1 MIIMINGA
9 FGAGKTT
16 IAEELLH
23 RIKGSMIY
31 DPEVVGYMLR
41 HIVPEEAKALEERT
55 GDFQDLR
62 PWKTLVVKVAEEL
75 KSTYGKHLLV
85 PMTIRNK
92 EYFSYIVGGFKE
104 IDPDTFHFC
113 LMASKETIHD
123 RLRKRGEEE
132 GNWCFHQTDRC
143 LDAFEDSLF
152 EQKIWTEDKTVE
164 AIIEEIMRSVEK

>member
-1 MIIMINGA
+1 MIILINGA

-16 IAEELLH
+16 VAEELLH
-23 RIKGSMIY
+23 KIKGSMIY

-41 HIVPEEAKALEERT
+41 HIIPDEVKADGERT

-92 EYFSYIVGGFKE
+92 EYFSYIVEGFKR

-113 LMASKETIHD
+113 LMASKETIFE

-132 GNWCFHQTDRC
+132 GNWCFQQTDRC
-143 LDAFEDSLF
+143 LDAFEHSLF
-152 EQKIWTEDKTVE
+152 EQKIWTEEMTVE
-164 AIIEEIMRSVEK
+164 EIVKEIIRSVGH